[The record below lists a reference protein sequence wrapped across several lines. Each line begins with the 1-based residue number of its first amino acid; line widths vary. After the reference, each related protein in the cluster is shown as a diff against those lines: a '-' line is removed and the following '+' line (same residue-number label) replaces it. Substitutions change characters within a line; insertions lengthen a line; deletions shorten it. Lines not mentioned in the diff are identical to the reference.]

1 MQKPVN
7 ELGKS
12 YVDFMRCNVD
22 QLRQKIT
29 DELYTL
35 AAFEVSGWLGLCLHV
50 QHLHTVRS
58 CVHAYRQHLQILL
71 LLLLCVRQ
79 PPSSEQKTA
88 QRFCCP
94 FGGLQ
99 GCIKWYNKKK
109 GIKKERK

>member
-35 AAFEVSGWLGLCLHV
+35 AAFEVSGWLGLCLDS
-50 QHLHTVRS
+50 QYLHTVHSYGKVPRVLTS
-58 CVHAYRQHLQILL
+58 AYKLNLPSKALQVLIFALW
-71 LLLLCVRQ
+71 
-79 PPSSEQKTA
+79 S
-88 QRFCCP
+88 
-94 FGGLQ
+94 LQ
-99 GCIKWYNKKK
+99 V
-109 GIKKERK
+109 

>member
-35 AAFEVSGWLGLCLHV
+35 SALEVAGWLT
-50 QHLHTVRS
+50 HLNACMDTVTNAGIHCMDTVIIRSSFIHSFTHTHGHTNTKTFIHS
-58 CVHAYRQHLQILL
+58 LPTYAWTQYR
-71 LLLLCVRQ
+71 
-79 PPSSEQKTA
+79 
-88 QRFCCP
+88 
-94 FGGLQ
+94 
-99 GCIKWYNKKK
+99 
-109 GIKKERK
+109 